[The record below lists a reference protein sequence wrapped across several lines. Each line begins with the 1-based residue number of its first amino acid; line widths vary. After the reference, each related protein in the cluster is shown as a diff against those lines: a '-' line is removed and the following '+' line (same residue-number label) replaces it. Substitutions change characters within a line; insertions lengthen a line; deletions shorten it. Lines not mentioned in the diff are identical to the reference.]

1 MLVMMMVRSLTLHVG
16 CLMETVTLLRHH
28 LRNSQVPMMLHGA
41 QQMPGRSVVP
51 DVHLDPADVAELAR
65 AQRSM
70 QEGLLV
76 AEDDYLADLL
86 LGF

>member
-1 MLVMMMVRSLTLHVG
+1 MVPVMMMVRSLTLHVG
-16 CLMETVTLLRHH
+16 CLMETLTLLRHH
-28 LRNSQVPMMLHGA
+28 LHNSQVPMMLHGA

-51 DVHLDPADVAELAR
+51 DVHLDPAVVAEHAR
-65 AQRSM
+65 NM
-70 QEGLLV
+70 QEGLPV

>member
-1 MLVMMMVRSLTLHVG
+1 MVPVMMMARSLTLHVG

-51 DVHLDPADVAELAR
+51 DVHRDPAAVAERAR
-65 AQRSM
+65 NM
-70 QEGLLV
+70 QEGLPV

-86 LGF
+86 LGS